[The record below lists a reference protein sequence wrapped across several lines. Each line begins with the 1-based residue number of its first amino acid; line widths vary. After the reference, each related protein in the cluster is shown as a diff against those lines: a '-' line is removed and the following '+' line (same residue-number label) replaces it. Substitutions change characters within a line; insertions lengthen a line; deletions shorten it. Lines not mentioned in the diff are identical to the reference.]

1 MTDKDVVLAVV
12 RALEDAGIGY
22 MVVGSLSSNSYGIP
36 RSTQDADFVIEE
48 AGPQIASLARR
59 LPESLILDPQ
69 VTFETVTGTNR
80 LMIKR
85 KRGRFK
91 VELFLA
97 SDDPHDR
104 ERFRR
109 RVRGETYGQT
119 VWLPTP
125 EDVII
130 TKLRWSKQ
138 GKRNKDVDDVRNV
151 IAVQGDA
158 LDWEYIHRWCDAHGT
173 MGLLEQIRQTL
184 KL

>member
-1 MTDKDVVLAVV
+1 
-12 RALEDAGIGY
+12 
-22 MVVGSLSSNSYGIP
+22 
-36 RSTQDADFVIEE
+36 
-48 AGPQIASLARR
+48 
-59 LPESLILDPQ
+59 
-69 VTFETVTGTNR
+69 
-80 LMIKR
+80 
-85 KRGRFK
+85 